1 MSKTG
6 YLGRGGVEMEY
17 VILGAGAAGITAAK
31 TIRKAD
37 REGKITVIST
47 DTQVHS
53 RCMLHKYLSH
63 ERDAAGISFIDP
75 DFFEKNQITWL
86 PGKTVSRLDTQ
97 GKKVYTDQGDE
108 MSYDRLLIATGAE
121 SFIPP
126 VGNLREAENVF
137 GLRHLRDAQAIDELA
152 KDAEN
157 IVIIGSG
164 LVGLDA
170 AYGLMETGKKVSIVE
185 MADQILPVQL
195 DKTAAFEY
203 QKRFEKAGA
212 VFYLGRKAADT
223 VMGEDKI
230 IREIILDNGE
240 KLPCDLIIVA
250 AGVRSAVAG
259 MEGEGIVIDRGIK
272 VDDYLQT
279 GAEGVYAAGDVTGL
293 SGIWPNAQ
301 KQGETA
307 ALNMC
312 GSHVEYTDR
321 YAIKNTINFFG
332 LVSMCVGVILPQEG
346 DVVIAREDSRN
357 YKRVVLR
364 DGKAVGV
371 LLQGD
376 ISHGGIWQYLIKN
389 QIDLAGIKK
398 DIFDLNF
405 GDFYG
410 IKDNGEYQWRMKA
423 RRCKLLKYP

>member
-1 MSKTG
+1 
-6 YLGRGGVEMEY
+6 MEY

-37 REGKITVIST
+37 SEGKITVIST

-63 ERDAAGISFIDP
+63 ERDAAGISFVDP
-75 DFFEKNQITWL
+75 DFFEKNQIAWL
-86 PGKTVSRLDTQ
+86 PGKTVNRLDTQ
-97 GKKVYTDQGDE
+97 RKKVYTDQGDE
-108 MSYDRLLIATGAE
+108 VSYDRLLIATGAE

-152 KDAEN
+152 KDVEN

-203 QKRFEKAGA
+203 QKRFEEAGA
-212 VFYLGRKAADT
+212 RFYLGRKAADT
-223 VMGEDKI
+223 VMEEDKI

-332 LVSMCVGVILPQEG
+332 LVSMCVGVTLPQEG

-364 DGKAVGV
+364 DGKVVGV

-389 QIDLAGIKK
+389 QISISGIQK

-423 RRCKLLKYP
+423 ISR

>member
-1 MSKTG
+1 
-6 YLGRGGVEMEY
+6 MEY

-75 DFFEKNQITWL
+75 DFFEKNQIIWL
-86 PGKTVSRLDTQ
+86 PGKTVNRLDTQ

-108 MSYDRLLIATGAE
+108 ISYDRLLIATGAE

-250 AGVRSAVAG
+250 AGVRCAVAG

-423 RRCKLLKYP
+423 ISR

>member
-1 MSKTG
+1 
-6 YLGRGGVEMEY
+6 MEY

-37 REGKITVIST
+37 KNGKITVIST

-63 ERDAAGISFIDP
+63 ERDAAGISFVDP

-86 PGKTVSRLDTQ
+86 PGKTVNRLDTQ

-108 MSYDRLLIATGAE
+108 VSYDRLLIATGAE

-152 KDAEN
+152 KNAEN

-203 QKRFEKAGA
+203 QKRFEEAGA
-212 VFYLGRKAADT
+212 RFYLGRKAADT
-223 VMGEDKI
+223 VMEEDKI

-364 DGKAVGV
+364 DGKVVGV

-389 QIDLAGIKK
+389 QISISGIQK

-423 RRCKLLKYP
+423 ISR

>member
-1 MSKTG
+1 
-6 YLGRGGVEMEY
+6 MEY

-37 REGKITVIST
+37 SEGKITVIST

-63 ERDAAGISFIDP
+63 ERDAAGISFVDP
-75 DFFEKNQITWL
+75 DFFEKNQIAWL
-86 PGKTVSRLDTQ
+86 PGKTVNRLDTQ

-108 MSYDRLLIATGAE
+108 VSYDRLLIATGAE

-152 KDAEN
+152 KNAEN

-203 QKRFEKAGA
+203 QKRFEEAGA
-212 VFYLGRKAADT
+212 RFYLGRKAADT
-223 VMGEDKI
+223 IMGEDKNI
-230 IREIILDNGE
+230 HEIVLDNGE
-240 KLPCDLIIVA
+240 KLACDLIIVA

-259 MEGEGIVIDRGIK
+259 MEGEGIDIDRGIK

-364 DGKAVGV
+364 DGKVVGV

-389 QIDLAGIKK
+389 QISISGIQK

-423 RRCKLLKYP
+423 ISR

>member
-1 MSKTG
+1 
-6 YLGRGGVEMEY
+6 MEY

-37 REGKITVIST
+37 KNGKITVIST

-63 ERDAAGISFIDP
+63 ERDAAGISFVDP

-86 PGKTVSRLDTQ
+86 QGKTVNRLDTQ

-108 MSYDRLLIATGAE
+108 VSYDRLLIATGAE

-152 KDAEN
+152 KNAEN

-203 QKRFEKAGA
+203 QKRFEEAGA
-212 VFYLGRKAADT
+212 RFYLGRKAADT
-223 VMGEDKI
+223 IMGEDKNI
-230 IREIILDNGE
+230 QEIVLDNGE
-240 KLPCDLIIVA
+240 KLACDLIIVA

-364 DGKAVGV
+364 DGKVVGV

-389 QIDLAGIKK
+389 QISISGIQK

-423 RRCKLLKYP
+423 ISR

>member
-86 PGKTVSRLDTQ
+86 PGKTVNRLDTQ

-108 MSYDRLLIATGAE
+108 ISYDRLLIATGAE

-423 RRCKLLKYP
+423 ISR

>member
-1 MSKTG
+1 
-6 YLGRGGVEMEY
+6 MEY

-37 REGKITVIST
+37 ENGKITVIST

-63 ERDAAGISFIDP
+63 ERDAAGISFVDP
-75 DFFEKNQITWL
+75 DFFEKNQIAWL
-86 PGKTVSRLDTQ
+86 PGKTVNRLDTQ
-97 GKKVYTDQGDE
+97 RKKVYTDQGDE
-108 MSYDRLLIATGAE
+108 VSYDRLLIATGAE

-152 KDAEN
+152 KNAEN

-203 QKRFEKAGA
+203 QKRFEEAGA
-212 VFYLGRKAADT
+212 RFYLGRKAADT
-223 VMGEDKI
+223 VMEEDKI

-364 DGKAVGV
+364 DGKVVGV

-389 QIDLAGIKK
+389 QISISGIQK

-423 RRCKLLKYP
+423 ISR

>member
-1 MSKTG
+1 
-6 YLGRGGVEMEY
+6 MEY

-37 REGKITVIST
+37 KNGKITVIST

-63 ERDAAGISFIDP
+63 ERDAAGISFVDP

-86 PGKTVSRLDTQ
+86 PGKTVNRLDTQ

-108 MSYDRLLIATGAE
+108 VSYDRLLIATGAE

-203 QKRFEKAGA
+203 QKRFEEAGA
-212 VFYLGRKAADT
+212 RFYLGRKAADT
-223 VMGEDKI
+223 IMGEDKNI
-230 IREIILDNGE
+230 HEIVLDNGE
-240 KLPCDLIIVA
+240 KLACDLIIVA

-364 DGKAVGV
+364 DGKVVGV

-389 QIDLAGIKK
+389 QISISGIQK

-423 RRCKLLKYP
+423 ISR

>member
-1 MSKTG
+1 
-6 YLGRGGVEMEY
+6 MEY

-37 REGKITVIST
+37 SEGKITVIST

-63 ERDAAGISFIDP
+63 ERDAAGISFVDS

-86 PGKTVSRLDTQ
+86 PGKTVNRLDTQ

-108 MSYDRLLIATGAE
+108 ISYDRLLIATGAE

-152 KDAEN
+152 KNAEN

-195 DKTAAFEY
+195 DKTAASEY

-223 VMGEDKI
+223 IMGEDKI

-364 DGKAVGV
+364 DGKVVGV

-389 QIDLAGIKK
+389 QIDLSGIQK

-423 RRCKLLKYP
+423 ISR

>member
-1 MSKTG
+1 
-6 YLGRGGVEMEY
+6 MEY

-37 REGKITVIST
+37 SEGKITVIST
-47 DTQVHS
+47 DIQVHS

-63 ERDAAGISFIDP
+63 ERDAAGISFVDP
-75 DFFEKNQITWL
+75 DFFEKNQIAWL
-86 PGKTVSRLDTQ
+86 PGKTVNRLDTQ
-97 GKKVYTDQGDE
+97 RKKVYTDQGDE
-108 MSYDRLLIATGAE
+108 VSYDRLLIATGAE

-203 QKRFEKAGA
+203 QKRFEEAGA
-212 VFYLGRKAADT
+212 RFYLGRKAADT
-223 VMGEDKI
+223 VMEEDKI

-364 DGKAVGV
+364 DGKVVGV

-389 QIDLAGIKK
+389 QISISGIQK

-423 RRCKLLKYP
+423 ISR

>member
-1 MSKTG
+1 
-6 YLGRGGVEMEY
+6 MEY

-37 REGKITVIST
+37 SEGKITVIST

-75 DFFEKNQITWL
+75 DFFEKNQIAWL
-86 PGKTVSRLDTQ
+86 PGKTVNRLDTR
-97 GKKVYTDQGDE
+97 GKKVYTDQGE
-108 MSYDRLLIATGAE
+108 EVSYDRLLIATGAE

-137 GLRHLRDAQAIDELA
+137 GLRHLRDAQAIDRLA
-152 KDAEN
+152 EGAEN

-203 QKRFEKAGA
+203 QKRFEEAGA
-212 VFYLGRKAADT
+212 RFYLGRKAEDT
-223 VMGEDKI
+223 IMGEDKNI
-230 IREIILDNGE
+230 HEIVLDNGE
-240 KLPCDLIIVA
+240 KLACDLIIVA

-272 VDDYLQT
+272 VDGYLQT

-357 YKRVVLR
+357 YKRVILR
-364 DGKAVGV
+364 DGKVAGV

-389 QIDLAGIKK
+389 QISISGIRK

-423 RRCKLLKYP
+423 ISR

>member
-1 MSKTG
+1 
-6 YLGRGGVEMEY
+6 MEY

-37 REGKITVIST
+37 KNGKITVIST

-53 RCMLHKYLSH
+53 RCMPHKYLSH
-63 ERDAAGISFIDP
+63 ERDAAGISFVDP

-86 PGKTVSRLDTQ
+86 QGKTVNRLDTQ

-108 MSYDRLLIATGAE
+108 VSYDRLLIATGAE

-152 KDAEN
+152 KNAEN

-203 QKRFEKAGA
+203 QKRFEEAGA
-212 VFYLGRKAADT
+212 RFYLGRKAADT
-223 VMGEDKI
+223 IMGEDKNI
-230 IREIILDNGE
+230 HEIVLDNGE
-240 KLPCDLIIVA
+240 KLTCDLIIVA

-364 DGKAVGV
+364 DGKVVGV

-389 QIDLAGIKK
+389 QISISGIQK

-423 RRCKLLKYP
+423 ISR

>member
-37 REGKITVIST
+37 SEGKITVIST

-223 VMGEDKI
+223 VMGEDKT

-423 RRCKLLKYP
+423 ISR

>member
-1 MSKTG
+1 
-6 YLGRGGVEMEY
+6 MEY

-37 REGKITVIST
+37 ENGKITVIST

-63 ERDAAGISFIDP
+63 ERDAAGISFVDP

-86 PGKTVSRLDTQ
+86 QGKTVNRLDTQ

-108 MSYDRLLIATGAE
+108 VSYDRLLIATGAE

-152 KDAEN
+152 KDVEN

-203 QKRFEKAGA
+203 QKRFEEAGA
-212 VFYLGRKAADT
+212 RFYLGRKAADT
-223 VMGEDKI
+223 VMEEDKI

-364 DGKAVGV
+364 DGKVVGV

-389 QIDLAGIKK
+389 QISISGIQK

-423 RRCKLLKYP
+423 ISR

>member
-1 MSKTG
+1 
-6 YLGRGGVEMEY
+6 MEY

-37 REGKITVIST
+37 KNGKITVIST

-63 ERDAAGISFIDP
+63 ERDAAGISFVDP
-75 DFFEKNQITWL
+75 DFFEKNQIIWL
-86 PGKTVSRLDTQ
+86 QGKTVNRLDTQ
-97 GKKVYTDQGDE
+97 EKKVYTDQGDE
-108 MSYDRLLIATGAE
+108 VSYDRLLIATGAE

-126 VGNLREAENVF
+126 VGNLRDAENVF

-152 KDAEN
+152 KNAEN

-203 QKRFEKAGA
+203 QKRFEEAGA
-212 VFYLGRKAADT
+212 RFYLGRKAADT
-223 VMGEDKI
+223 IMGEDKNI
-230 IREIILDNGE
+230 HEIVLDNGE
-240 KLPCDLIIVA
+240 KLACDLIIVA

-346 DVVIAREDSRN
+346 DVVIAREDSRS

-364 DGKAVGV
+364 DGKVVGV

-389 QIDLAGIKK
+389 QISISGIQK

-423 RRCKLLKYP
+423 ISR

>member
-1 MSKTG
+1 MK
-6 YLGRGGVEMEY
+6 Y

-37 REGKITVIST
+37 KNGKITVIST

-63 ERDAAGISFIDP
+63 ERDAAGISFVDP

-86 PGKTVSRLDTQ
+86 QGKTVNRLDTQ
-97 GKKVYTDQGDE
+97 GKKIYTDQGDE
-108 MSYDRLLIATGAE
+108 VSYDRLLIATGAE

-332 LVSMCVGVILPQEG
+332 MVSMCVGVILPQEG

-423 RRCKLLKYP
+423 ISR

>member
-1 MSKTG
+1 
-6 YLGRGGVEMEY
+6 MEY

-37 REGKITVIST
+37 SEGKITVIST

-63 ERDAAGISFIDP
+63 ERDAAGISFVDP
-75 DFFEKNQITWL
+75 DFFEKNQIAWL
-86 PGKTVSRLDTQ
+86 PGKTVNRLDTQ
-97 GKKVYTDQGDE
+97 RKKVYTDQGDE
-108 MSYDRLLIATGAE
+108 VSYDRLLIATGAE

-152 KDAEN
+152 KDVEN

-195 DKTAAFEY
+195 DKTAALEY
-203 QKRFEKAGA
+203 QKRFEEAGA
-212 VFYLGRKAADT
+212 RFYLGRKAADT
-223 VMGEDKI
+223 VMEEDKI

-364 DGKAVGV
+364 DGKVVGV

-389 QIDLAGIKK
+389 QISISGIQK

-423 RRCKLLKYP
+423 ISR

>member
-1 MSKTG
+1 
-6 YLGRGGVEMEY
+6 MEY

-86 PGKTVSRLDTQ
+86 PGKTVNRLDTQ

-108 MSYDRLLIATGAE
+108 ISYDRLLIATGAE

-332 LVSMCVGVILPQEG
+332 MVSMCVGVILPQEG

-423 RRCKLLKYP
+423 ISR

>member
-1 MSKTG
+1 
-6 YLGRGGVEMEY
+6 MEY

-37 REGKITVIST
+37 KNGKITVIST

-63 ERDAAGISFIDP
+63 ERDAAGISFVDP
-75 DFFEKNQITWL
+75 DFFEINQITWL
-86 PGKTVSRLDTQ
+86 QGKTVNRLDAQ

-108 MSYDRLLIATGAE
+108 VSYDRLLIATGAE

-152 KDAEN
+152 KNAEN

-203 QKRFEKAGA
+203 QKRFEEAGA
-212 VFYLGRKAADT
+212 RFYLGRKAADT
-223 VMGEDKI
+223 IMGEDKNI
-230 IREIILDNGE
+230 HEIVLDNGE
-240 KLPCDLIIVA
+240 KLACDLIIVA

-364 DGKAVGV
+364 DGKVVGV

-389 QIDLAGIKK
+389 QISISGIQK

-423 RRCKLLKYP
+423 ISR

>member
-1 MSKTG
+1 
-6 YLGRGGVEMEY
+6 MEY

-37 REGKITVIST
+37 KNGKITVIST

-63 ERDAAGISFIDP
+63 ERDAAGISFVDP
-75 DFFEKNQITWL
+75 DFFEINQITWL
-86 PGKTVSRLDTQ
+86 QGKTVNRLDTQ

-108 MSYDRLLIATGAE
+108 VSYDRLLIATGAE

-152 KDAEN
+152 KNAEN

-203 QKRFEKAGA
+203 QKRFEEAGA
-212 VFYLGRKAADT
+212 RFYLGRKAADT
-223 VMGEDKI
+223 IMGEDKNI
-230 IREIILDNGE
+230 HEIVLDNGE
-240 KLPCDLIIVA
+240 KLACDLIIVA

-364 DGKAVGV
+364 DGKVVGV

-389 QIDLAGIKK
+389 QISISGIQK

-423 RRCKLLKYP
+423 ISR

>member
-1 MSKTG
+1 
-6 YLGRGGVEMEY
+6 MEY

-37 REGKITVIST
+37 ENGKITVIST

-63 ERDAAGISFIDP
+63 ERDAAGISFVDP

-86 PGKTVSRLDTQ
+86 QGKTVNRLDTQ

-108 MSYDRLLIATGAE
+108 VSYDRLLIATGAE

-152 KDAEN
+152 KNAEN

-203 QKRFEKAGA
+203 QKRFEEAGA
-212 VFYLGRKAADT
+212 RFYLGRKAADT
-223 VMGEDKI
+223 VMEEDKI

-364 DGKAVGV
+364 DGKVVGV

-389 QIDLAGIKK
+389 QISISGIQK

-423 RRCKLLKYP
+423 ISR

>member
-1 MSKTG
+1 
-6 YLGRGGVEMEY
+6 MEY

-37 REGKITVIST
+37 KNGKITVIST

-63 ERDAAGISFIDP
+63 ERDAAGISFVDP

-86 PGKTVSRLDTQ
+86 QGKTVNRLDTQ

-108 MSYDRLLIATGAE
+108 VSYDRLLIATGAE

-152 KDAEN
+152 KNAEN

-332 LVSMCVGVILPQEG
+332 MVSMCVGVILPQEG

-423 RRCKLLKYP
+423 ISR

>member
-75 DFFEKNQITWL
+75 DFFEKNQIIWL
-86 PGKTVSRLDTQ
+86 PGKTVNRLDTQ

-108 MSYDRLLIATGAE
+108 ISYDRLLIATGAE

-250 AGVRSAVAG
+250 AGVRCAVAG

-423 RRCKLLKYP
+423 ISR

>member
-1 MSKTG
+1 
-6 YLGRGGVEMEY
+6 MEY

-37 REGKITVIST
+37 SEGKITVIST

-63 ERDAAGISFIDP
+63 ERDAAGISFVDP
-75 DFFEKNQITWL
+75 DFFEKNQIAWL
-86 PGKTVSRLDTQ
+86 PGKTVNRLDTQ
-97 GKKVYTDQGDE
+97 RKKVYTDQGDE
-108 MSYDRLLIATGAE
+108 VSYDRLLIATGAE

-152 KDAEN
+152 KDVEN

-203 QKRFEKAGA
+203 QKRFEEAGA
-212 VFYLGRKAADT
+212 RFYLGRKAADT
-223 VMGEDKI
+223 VMEEDKI

-364 DGKAVGV
+364 DGKVVGV

-376 ISHGGIWQYLIKN
+376 IYHGGIWQYLIKN
-389 QIDLAGIKK
+389 QISISGIQK

-423 RRCKLLKYP
+423 ISR

>member
-1 MSKTG
+1 
-6 YLGRGGVEMEY
+6 MEY

-37 REGKITVIST
+37 KNGKITVIST

-63 ERDAAGISFIDP
+63 ERDAAGISFVDP

-86 PGKTVSRLDTQ
+86 QGKTVNRLDTQ

-108 MSYDRLLIATGAE
+108 VSYDRLLIATGAE

-152 KDAEN
+152 KNAEN

-203 QKRFEKAGA
+203 QKRFEEAGA
-212 VFYLGRKAADT
+212 RFYLGRKAADT
-223 VMGEDKI
+223 IMGEDKNI
-230 IREIILDNGE
+230 HEIVLDNGE
-240 KLPCDLIIVA
+240 KLACDLIIVA

-346 DVVIAREDSRN
+346 DVVIAREDSRK

-364 DGKAVGV
+364 DGKVVGV

-389 QIDLAGIKK
+389 QISISGIQK

-423 RRCKLLKYP
+423 ISR

>member
-1 MSKTG
+1 
-6 YLGRGGVEMEY
+6 MEY

-37 REGKITVIST
+37 SEGKITVIST

-63 ERDAAGISFIDP
+63 ERDAAGISFVDP
-75 DFFEKNQITWL
+75 DFFEKNQIAWL
-86 PGKTVSRLDTQ
+86 PGKTVNRLDTQ
-97 GKKVYTDQGDE
+97 RKKVYTDQGDE
-108 MSYDRLLIATGAE
+108 VSYDRLLIATGAE

-152 KDAEN
+152 KDVEN

-203 QKRFEKAGA
+203 QKRFEEAGA
-212 VFYLGRKAADT
+212 RFYLGRKAADT
-223 VMGEDKI
+223 VMEEDKI

-332 LVSMCVGVILPQEG
+332 LVSMCVGIILPQEG

-364 DGKAVGV
+364 DGKVVGV

-389 QIDLAGIKK
+389 QISISGIQK

-423 RRCKLLKYP
+423 ISR

>member
-1 MSKTG
+1 
-6 YLGRGGVEMEY
+6 MEY

-37 REGKITVIST
+37 SEGKITVIST

-63 ERDAAGISFIDP
+63 ERDAAGISFVDP
-75 DFFEKNQITWL
+75 DFFEKNQIAWL
-86 PGKTVSRLDTQ
+86 PGKTVNRLDTQ
-97 GKKVYTDQGDE
+97 RKKVYTDQGDE
-108 MSYDRLLIATGAE
+108 VSYDRLLIATGAE

-195 DKTAAFEY
+195 DKTAASEY
-203 QKRFEKAGA
+203 QKRFEEAGA
-212 VFYLGRKAADT
+212 RFYLGRKAADT
-223 VMGEDKI
+223 VMEEDKI

-272 VDDYLQT
+272 VDDYLRT

-364 DGKAVGV
+364 DGKVVGV

-389 QIDLAGIKK
+389 QISISGIQK

-423 RRCKLLKYP
+423 ISR

>member
-1 MSKTG
+1 
-6 YLGRGGVEMEY
+6 MEY

-37 REGKITVIST
+37 KNGKITVIST

-63 ERDAAGISFIDP
+63 ERDAAGISFVDP

-86 PGKTVSRLDTQ
+86 QGKTVNRLDTQ

-108 MSYDRLLIATGAE
+108 VSYDRLLIATGAE

-152 KDAEN
+152 KNAEN

-203 QKRFEKAGA
+203 QKRFEEAGA
-212 VFYLGRKAADT
+212 RFYLGRKAADT
-223 VMGEDKI
+223 IMGEDKNI
-230 IREIILDNGE
+230 HEIVLDNGE
-240 KLPCDLIIVA
+240 KLACDLIIVA

-364 DGKAVGV
+364 DGKVVGV

-389 QIDLAGIKK
+389 QISISGIQK

-410 IKDNGEYQWRMKA
+410 IKDNGEYQWRIKA
-423 RRCKLLKYP
+423 ISR

>member
-1 MSKTG
+1 MK
-6 YLGRGGVEMEY
+6 Y

-37 REGKITVIST
+37 ENGKITVIST

-63 ERDAAGISFIDP
+63 ERDAAGISFVDP

-86 PGKTVSRLDTQ
+86 QGKTVNRLDTQ

-108 MSYDRLLIATGAE
+108 VSYDRLLIATGAE

-152 KDAEN
+152 KNAEN

-203 QKRFEKAGA
+203 QKRFEEAGA
-212 VFYLGRKAADT
+212 RFYLGRKAADT
-223 VMGEDKI
+223 VMEEDKI

-364 DGKAVGV
+364 DGKVVGV

-389 QIDLAGIKK
+389 QISISGIQK

-423 RRCKLLKYP
+423 ISR

>member
-1 MSKTG
+1 
-6 YLGRGGVEMEY
+6 MEY

-37 REGKITVIST
+37 SEGKITVIST

-63 ERDAAGISFIDP
+63 ERDAAGISFVDP
-75 DFFEKNQITWL
+75 DFFEKNQIAWL
-86 PGKTVSRLDTQ
+86 PGKTVNRLDTQ
-97 GKKVYTDQGDE
+97 RKKVYTDQGDE
-108 MSYDRLLIATGAE
+108 VSYDRLLIATGAE

-152 KDAEN
+152 KNAEN

-203 QKRFEKAGA
+203 QKRFEEAGA
-212 VFYLGRKAADT
+212 RFYLGRKAADT
-223 VMGEDKI
+223 VMEEDKI

-364 DGKAVGV
+364 DGKVVGV

-389 QIDLAGIKK
+389 QISISGIQK

-423 RRCKLLKYP
+423 ISR